1 MSAQIP
7 AFYEDLAETL
17 AESWRLLARG
27 VADRRSPFHHPTVAT
42 IGVDG
47 APQLRTVI
55 LRGCAGPERTLRFHT
70 DARSAKV
77 REIARDARVS
87 LQFYDPSAKI
97 QLRASGRAVAHR
109 DDSVADAAWE
119 NTRTFSRQ
127 CYGIMPGPGS
137 SIDACA
143 AFTLPDDSEQGTL
156 PGRANFVA
164 VTVHVTR
171 LEWLYL
177 ASAGHRRAHFT
188 WDGDALRAG
197 WLAP

>member
-1 MSAQIP
+1 MSAPIP
-7 AFYEDLAETL
+7 AFYDDLAETL

-42 IGVDG
+42 IGQDG

-55 LRGCAGPERTLRFHT
+55 LRSCDVSARTLRFHT

-77 REIARDARVS
+77 GEIARDASVS
-87 LQFYDPSAKI
+87 LHFYDPSAKI
-97 QLRASGRAVAHR
+97 QLRISGRATLHR
-109 DDSVADAAWE
+109 DDVVADAAWE
-119 NTRTFSRQ
+119 NARVFSRLV
-127 CYGIMPGPGS
+127 YGITPGPGA
-137 SIDACA
+137 SINAGAD
-143 AFTLPDDSEQGTL
+143 FTLPDDSEHGTA
-156 PGRANFVA
+156 PGRANFTA
-164 VTVHVTR
+164 VTVHAAR

-177 ASAGHRRAHFT
+177 AAAGHRRAHFA